1 MAPRL
6 FSRRRDG
13 RVEVRLSAD
22 GRAFV
27 GATAR
32 EVVAAER
39 DVGHAWGAGLHT
51 PIDPASDADD
61 PLAILSRQ
69 SDLASNAELVLATLE
84 EAALTDAE
92 AWAWFCTLQVALR
105 SIAVANGLLDDDA
118 WNAQSGP
125 LVEHVQTIQALLFEL
140 ARVL

>member
-13 RVEVRLSAD
+13 RVEVRLSAE

-27 GATAR
+27 GASAR
-32 EVVAAER
+32 EVVAAEH
-39 DVGHAWGAGLHT
+39 DVDHAWGAALHA
-51 PIDPASDADD
+51 PIDPSRDADD

-69 SDLASNAELVLATLE
+69 SDLTSNAELVLATLD

-118 WNAQSGP
+118 WSAQGGA

>member
-1 MAPRL
+1 MAARL
-6 FSRRRDG
+6 FNRRRDG
-13 RVEVRLSAD
+13 RIEVRLSPD

-32 EVVAAER
+32 EVVAAES
-39 DVGHAWGAGLHT
+39 DPNHAWGAALQA
-51 PIDPASDADD
+51 PIDPGRDADD
-61 PLAILSRQ
+61 PVAILSRQ
-69 SDLASNAELVLATLE
+69 SDLASNAELVLATLDE
-84 EAALTDAE
+84 GALTDGE

>member
-13 RVEVRLSAD
+13 RVEVRLSAE

-27 GATAR
+27 GASAR
-32 EVVAAER
+32 EVVAAEH
-39 DVGHAWGAGLHT
+39 DVDHAWGAALHA
-51 PIDPASDADD
+51 PIDPSRDADD

-69 SDLASNAELVLATLE
+69 SDLTSNAELVLATLD

-118 WNAQSGP
+118 WSARGGA

>member
-13 RVEVRLSAD
+13 RVEVRLSAE

-27 GATAR
+27 GASAR
-32 EVVAAER
+32 EVVAAEH
-39 DVGHAWGAGLHT
+39 DVDHAWGATLHA
-51 PIDPASDADD
+51 PIDPSRDADD

-69 SDLASNAELVLATLE
+69 GDLTSNAELVLATLD

-118 WNAQSGP
+118 WSAQGGA